1 MLVTNTQE
9 FTVPYTVNIPA
20 NPAFNSINWQI
31 EMPAIPETKLRTN
44 WKAIKHCKKRSKR
57 LTKPKRLPSAN
68 KKADNN
74 YMLHGM
80 ILRVIYE
87 TVKYIRDN
95 GYPVII
101 KKEYKQA
108 INGLLKNTIAFI

>member
-1 MLVTNTQE
+1 MTVANTQA
-9 FTVPYTVNIPA
+9 FTVSTVSIPV
-20 NPAFNSINWQI
+20 NTAFNSIEWTV
-31 EMPAIPETKLRTN
+31 EMPAIPEMKLRTN
-44 WKAIKHCKKRSKR
+44 WKAIKQCKKRSKR
-57 LTKPKRLPSAN
+57 LTKPKRLPSTN

-74 YMLHGM
+74 YLLHGM

-108 INGLLKNTIAFI
+108 INGLLKNTITFI